1 MKKCQPGVICI
12 ENMTLMIL
20 LFIAFLFFIYFC
32 KPEGRILPSIPM
44 VKLPLSSLPLSSL
57 PFPWFETKDVLRDP
71 YEPPLS
77 DDSPFIFPPPP
88 PARRVPINVSTNPS
102 AVDASYRQVG
112 ILTPHHHH
120 SGHGKEDKNRII
132 PLMGR
137 PLFVS
142 RNKWQY
148 YTMTDK
154 TNSIKLPILYKGR
167 SCTNEYGCDELMG
180 GEHIYVEGYGEAFK
194 VTKYDNDTI
203 RYIPF
208 L

>member
-12 ENMTLMIL
+12 ENMTLIII
-20 LFIAFLFFIYFC
+20 LFIAFLFFMYFY
-32 KPEGRILPSIPM
+32 KSEGERRMPLQQIPLPKIPM
-44 VKLPLSSLPLSSL
+44 LPRM
-57 PFPWFETKDVLRDP
+57 PWFETKDVLRDP

-88 PARRVPINVSTNPS
+88 PLRRVPINISTNPG

-112 ILTPHHHH
+112 ILTPHH
-120 SGHGKEDKNRII
+120 SKDKNRII

-137 PLFVS
+137 PLYVS

-180 GEHIYVEGYGEAFK
+180 GEHIFVEGYDEGFK

>member
-1 MKKCQPGVICI
+1 MPR
-12 ENMTLMIL
+12 M
-20 LFIAFLFFIYFC
+20 
-32 KPEGRILPSIPM
+32 PRIPM
-44 VKLPLSSLPLSSL
+44 PRM
-57 PFPWFETKDVLRDP
+57 PWFETKDVLRNP
-71 YEPPLS
+71 YDPPLS
-77 DDSPFIFPPPP
+77 DNNPMLFPPPSQY
-88 PARRVPINVSTNPS
+88 RVPINISTNPS

-112 ILTPHHHH
+112 ILTPHHHS
-120 SGHGKEDKNRII
+120 SGHSSGKEDKNRII

-167 SCTNEYGCDELMG
+167 SCTNEYGCDELVG
-180 GEHIYVEGYGEAFK
+180 GEHIYVEGYNEAFK

>member
-1 MKKCQPGVICI
+1 MQMPR
-12 ENMTLMIL
+12 M
-20 LFIAFLFFIYFC
+20 
-32 KPEGRILPSIPM
+32 
-44 VKLPLSSLPLSSL
+44 
-57 PFPWFETKDVLRDP
+57 PWFETKDVLRNP

-77 DDSPFIFPPPP
+77 DDNPMLFPPPSQY
-88 PARRVPINVSTNPS
+88 RVPINISTNPG
-102 AVDASYRQVG
+102 AVEASYRQVG
-112 ILTPHHHH
+112 ILTPHS
-120 SGHGKEDKNRII
+120 SGHSSKKEDNNRII

>member
-1 MKKCQPGVICI
+1 MTQNTTNNFLSYYNMRKCQPGVICI
-12 ENMTLMIL
+12 ENMTLIII
-20 LFIAFLFFIYFC
+20 LFIACLFFMYFY
-32 KPEGRILPSIPM
+32 KLDEKMPTRIQQMQRI
-44 VKLPLSSLPLSSL
+44 
-57 PFPWFETKDVLRDP
+57 PWFETKDVLRNP
-71 YEPPLS
+71 YDPPLS
-77 DDSPFIFPPPP
+77 NDSPMIFPPQG
-88 PARRVPINVSTNPS
+88 RVPINISTNPG
-102 AVDASYRQVG
+102 AVDTSYRQVG
-112 ILTPHHHH
+112 ILTPHH
-120 SGHGKEDKNRII
+120 SKDKNRII

-180 GEHIYVEGYGEAFK
+180 GERIYVEGYDEAFK

>member
-12 ENMTLMIL
+12 ENMTLIII
-20 LFIAFLFFIYFC
+20 LFITCIFFIYFL
-32 KPEGRILPSIPM
+32 KSEERTTMPRMPM
-44 VKLPLSSLPLSSL
+44 PRMPMPRMTL
-57 PFPWFETKDVLRDP
+57 FEIKDVLRNP

-77 DDSPFIFPPPP
+77 DDNPMLFPPSQY
-88 PARRVPINVSTNPS
+88 RVPINISTNPG
-102 AVDASYRQVG
+102 AVDTSYRQVG
-112 ILTPHHHH
+112 ILTPF
-120 SGHGKEDKNRII
+120 GHGKEDKNRII

-167 SCTNEYGCDELMG
+167 SCTNEYGCDEFMG
-180 GEHIYVEGYGEAFK
+180 GERIYVEGYGESFK

>member
-12 ENMTLMIL
+12 ENMTLIIIMFIACL
-20 LFIAFLFFIYFC
+20 LFMYFY
-32 KPEGRILPSIPM
+32 KSDGGVPQIISLQKMSQIPRM
-44 VKLPLSSLPLSSL
+44 RWV
-57 PFPWFETKDVLRDP
+57 ETKDVLRNP

-77 DDSPFIFPPPP
+77 DDSPMTFPPS
-88 PARRVPINVSTNPS
+88 AGRVPINISTNPG

-112 ILTPHHHH
+112 ILTPHH
-120 SGHGKEDKNRII
+120 SKDKNRII

-154 TNSIKLPILYKGR
+154 TNSIKLPVVYKGR

-180 GEHIYVEGYGEAFK
+180 GETIYVEGYDEAFK

>member
-1 MKKCQPGVICI
+1 MPMPRMPRMQ
-12 ENMTLMIL
+12 TQLMQ
-20 LFIAFLFFIYFC
+20 
-32 KPEGRILPSIPM
+32 RM
-44 VKLPLSSLPLSSL
+44 
-57 PFPWFETKDVLRDP
+57 PWFETKDVLRDP

-77 DDSPFIFPPPP
+77 DDNPMLFPPPSQY
-88 PARRVPINVSTNPS
+88 RVPINISTNS
-102 AVDASYRQVG
+102 GAVDTSYRQVG
-112 ILTPHHHH
+112 ILTPHS
-120 SGHGKEDKNRII
+120 SGHSSGKEPNNRII

-167 SCTNEYGCDELMG
+167 SCTNEYGCDELVG
-180 GEHIYVEGYGEAFK
+180 GEHVYVEGYGEAFK

>member
-1 MKKCQPGVICI
+1 
-12 ENMTLMIL
+12 MI
-20 LFIAFLFFIYFC
+20 
-32 KPEGRILPSIPM
+32 
-44 VKLPLSSLPLSSL
+44 
-57 PFPWFETKDVLRDP
+57 ETKDVLRNP

-77 DDSPFIFPPPP
+77 DNSPFSPQTIGRVP
-88 PARRVPINVSTNPS
+88 VPINVSTNP
-102 AVDASYRQVG
+102 SYRQVG
-112 ILTPHHHH
+112 ILTPHSH
-120 SGHGKEDKNRII
+120 SHSHSHGKENKNRII

-154 TNSIKLPILYKGR
+154 TNSIKLPILYKGK
-167 SCTNEYGCDELMG
+167 SCTNEYGCDELLG
-180 GEHIYVEGYGEAFK
+180 GEHVYVEGYGEAFN
-194 VTKYDNDTI
+194 VTKYDNDTV

>member
-1 MKKCQPGVICI
+1 MPR
-12 ENMTLMIL
+12 M
-20 LFIAFLFFIYFC
+20 
-32 KPEGRILPSIPM
+32 
-44 VKLPLSSLPLSSL
+44 
-57 PFPWFETKDVLRDP
+57 PWFETKDVLRNP

-77 DDSPFIFPPPP
+77 DDNPMLFPPPQY
-88 PARRVPINVSTNPS
+88 RVPINISTNPG
-102 AVDASYRQVG
+102 ALDTSYRQVG
-112 ILTPHHHH
+112 ILTPHS
-120 SGHGKEDKNRII
+120 SGHSSRHSSGNGKEDKNRII

-167 SCTNEYGCDELMG
+167 SCTNEYGCDELVG

>member
-1 MKKCQPGVICI
+1 MKKCQSGVICI
-12 ENMTLMIL
+12 ENMTLIII
-20 LFIAFLFFIYFC
+20 LFITCTFFMYFL
-32 KPEGRILPSIPM
+32 KSEERTPLPTMPRITMPRITMPRITM
-44 VKLPLSSLPLSSL
+44 PRITM
-57 PFPWFETKDVLRDP
+57 PWFETKDVLRNP

-77 DDSPFIFPPPP
+77 DDNPMLFPPSQY
-88 PARRVPINVSTNPS
+88 RVPINISTNT
-102 AVDASYRQVG
+102 SYRQVG
-112 ILTPHHHH
+112 ILTP
-120 SGHGKEDKNRII
+120 SGHGKEDNNRII

-137 PLFVS
+137 PLIVS

-154 TNSIKLPILYKGR
+154 TNSIKLPILYKGK
-167 SCTNEYGCDELMG
+167 SCTNEYGCDEFMG
-180 GEHIYVEGYGEAFK
+180 GERVYVEGYGEAFK

>member
-1 MKKCQPGVICI
+1 
-12 ENMTLMIL
+12 MTLFIIIL
-20 LFIAFLFFIYFC
+20 FMLMLFFIYFF
-32 KPEGRILPSIPM
+32 KSEERMPMPRMPRMQMPRMQLPIMSIPRM
-44 VKLPLSSLPLSSL
+44 
-57 PFPWFETKDVLRDP
+57 PWFETKDVLRNP

-77 DDSPFIFPPPP
+77 DDNPMLFPPPQY
-88 PARRVPINVSTNPS
+88 RVPINISTNPG
-102 AVDASYRQVG
+102 AVDTSYRQVG
-112 ILTPHHHH
+112 ILTPHSSRHS
-120 SGHGKEDKNRII
+120 SGHSSGKEDKNRII

-167 SCTNEYGCDELMG
+167 SCTNEYGCDELVG

>member
-1 MKKCQPGVICI
+1 MKKCQYELII
-12 ENMTLMIL
+12 IIL
-20 LFIAFLFFIYFC
+20 LTCIFFIYLFNFTLEE
-32 KPEGRILPSIPM
+32 KHPNPREMQIQF
-44 VKLPLSSLPLSSL
+44 V
-57 PFPWFETKDVLRDP
+57 ETKDVLRNP
-71 YEPPLS
+71 YDPPLS
-77 DDSPFIFPPPP
+77 DDSPMLFPPG
-88 PARRVPINVSTNPS
+88 RVPINISTNPG

-112 ILTPHHHH
+112 ILTPHH
-120 SGHGKEDKNRII
+120 GHKDDKNRII

-167 SCTNEYGCDELMG
+167 SCTNEYGCDELVG
-180 GEHIYVEGYGEAFK
+180 GEHIYVEGYDKAFK

>member
-1 MKKCQPGVICI
+1 MPR
-12 ENMTLMIL
+12 MPRM
-20 LFIAFLFFIYFC
+20 
-32 KPEGRILPSIPM
+32 PM
-44 VKLPLSSLPLSSL
+44 PRM
-57 PFPWFETKDVLRDP
+57 PWVETKDVLRNP

-77 DDSPFIFPPPP
+77 DDNPMLFPPPQY
-88 PARRVPINVSTNPS
+88 RVPINISTNPGV
-102 AVDASYRQVG
+102 VDASYRQVG
-112 ILTPHHHH
+112 ILTPHSSRH
-120 SGHGKEDKNRII
+120 SSGNGKEDNNRII

-167 SCTNEYGCDELMG
+167 SCTNEYGCDELVG

>member
-1 MKKCQPGVICI
+1 MKKHQSLSVYIFVFILGY
-12 ENMTLMIL
+12 LMY
-20 LFIAFLFFIYFC
+20 FLQNNLQQYSY
-32 KPEGRILPSIPM
+32 KKSIPII
-44 VKLPLSSLPLSSL
+44 
-57 PFPWFETKDVLRDP
+57 
-71 YEPPLS
+71 EPNYS
-77 DDSPFIFPPPP
+77 KVVSGI
-88 PARRVPINVSTNPS
+88 PINISTNIG
-102 AVDASYRQVG
+102 AINMNYIQVG
-112 ILTPHHHH
+112 ILNPY
-120 SGHGKEDKNRII
+120 SGKEDKRRIL

-154 TNSIKLPILYKGR
+154 TNSINLPILYKGK
-167 SCTNEYGCDELMG
+167 SCTNEYGCDELLG
-180 GEHIYVEGYGEAFK
+180 GESVYVEGYNEAFK

>member
-1 MKKCQPGVICI
+1 MP
-12 ENMTLMIL
+12 MPRMPMPRMPLM
-20 LFIAFLFFIYFC
+20 
-32 KPEGRILPSIPM
+32 PRM
-44 VKLPLSSLPLSSL
+44 
-57 PFPWFETKDVLRDP
+57 PWFETKDVLRDP

-77 DDSPFIFPPPP
+77 DDSPMLFPPPSQY
-88 PARRVPINVSTNPS
+88 RVPINISTNPG
-102 AVDASYRQVG
+102 AVEASYRQVG
-112 ILTPHHHH
+112 ILTPHHH
-120 SGHGKEDKNRII
+120 SGHALKKEDNRII

-154 TNSIKLPILYKGR
+154 INSIKLPILYKGR
-167 SCTNEYGCDELMG
+167 SCTNEYGCDELVG

>member
-1 MKKCQPGVICI
+1 MKKCQYEII
-12 ENMTLMIL
+12 IIIL
-20 LFIAFLFFIYFC
+20 LTCIFFIYLFNSTL
-32 KPEGRILPSIPM
+32 ELTPSPRQTQIQ
-44 VKLPLSSLPLSSL
+44 
-57 PFPWFETKDVLRDP
+57 WIETKDVLRNP
-71 YEPPLS
+71 YDPPLS
-77 DDSPFIFPPPP
+77 NDSPFLFPPLQG
-88 PARRVPINVSTNPS
+88 RMPINISTNPG

-112 ILTPHHHH
+112 ILTPQHSARHH
-120 SGHGKEDKNRII
+120 SSEKNRII

-137 PLFVS
+137 PLVVS

-167 SCTNEYGCDELMG
+167 SCTNEYGCDELVG
-180 GEHIYVEGYGEAFK
+180 GEHVYVEGYEEAFK

-203 RYIPF
+203 RYIPI

>member
-1 MKKCQPGVICI
+1 
-12 ENMTLMIL
+12 
-20 LFIAFLFFIYFC
+20 
-32 KPEGRILPSIPM
+32 
-44 VKLPLSSLPLSSL
+44 
-57 PFPWFETKDVLRDP
+57 
-71 YEPPLS
+71 
-77 DDSPFIFPPPP
+77 
-88 PARRVPINVSTNPS
+88 
-102 AVDASYRQVG
+102 
-112 ILTPHHHH
+112 
-120 SGHGKEDKNRII
+120 
-132 PLMGR
+132 MGR

-167 SCTNEYGCDELMG
+167 SCTNEYGCDEFMG
-180 GEHIYVEGYGEAFK
+180 GERIYVEGYGESFK